1 MSNAGTGDVV
11 LVTGGSGFLGQH
23 IIKLLLEQRREL
35 GIKEIRSLDIV
46 PYKNN
51 IGHEETSLLRT
62 FVADICD
69 EPEKLNKI
77 FAGVDGV
84 FHCAASVKI
93 EYPPNYEEL
102 ERVNIKGELIRSDLS
117 EWSMELTYHL
127 SQELAPFWIC
137 AYRTM

>member
-1 MSNAGTGDVV
+1 MSNGAVGGDVV

-23 IIKLLLEQRREL
+23 IIKLLLEQRKEL

-46 PYKNN
+46 PYRNN
-51 IGHEETSLLRT
+51 IGHEETTLLRT

-69 EPEKLNKI
+69 EPAELKHI

-102 ERVNIKGELIRSDLS
+102 KRVNIEGES
-117 EWSMELTYHL
+117 WS
-127 SQELAPFWIC
+127 
-137 AYRTM
+137 